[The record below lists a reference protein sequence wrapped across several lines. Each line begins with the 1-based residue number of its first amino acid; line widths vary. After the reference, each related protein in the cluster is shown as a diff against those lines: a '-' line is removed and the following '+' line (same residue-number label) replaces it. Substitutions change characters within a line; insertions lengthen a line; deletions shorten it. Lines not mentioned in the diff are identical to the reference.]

1 MIGYFFGLVKYSW
14 EGSTFSLLI
23 SHSCLK
29 LLLEVISDSSSFSV
43 AKCSICE
50 ATFTLKML
58 SD

>member
-1 MIGYFFGLVKYSW
+1 MIGYLFGLVKYSW
-14 EGSTFSLLI
+14 EGSTFTLLI

-43 AKCSICE
+43 AKCSVCE